1 MKFFI
6 RICLSVFLFT
16 KTISAYAYGEV
27 TGNVMSLAHNVGSI
41 VSGICLILGIAL
53 FLGALV
59 QYKQHRRNKLQTPI
73 SKPIVLAVLGI
84 VLVLVPMLGQH
95 TIGGSLLQ

>member
-1 MKFFI
+1 VKVFF
-6 RICLSVFLFT
+6 RICLSVLLFT

-41 VSGICLILGIAL
+41 ASGVCLILGIAL

-73 SKPIVLAVLGI
+73 SKPIVLAILGI

-95 TIGGSLLQ
+95 TIGGALLQ